1 MKTLLDEVLDDW
13 YEIRRGLIKEI
24 QNIPLSRFNSFHAT
38 LETRSVMELVQH
50 VLEVAIMVTE
60 ESLRDDANFQR
71 ATFSQLIYIY
81 APNINRAD
89 TQEKLIN
96 LLVDQY
102 KDADQRF
109 RERGELFMFQLVP
122 SLNGGKLSRFSMLR
136 YALQHEMHHRG
147 QLTVYERLLGLEP
160 FATKYGPVILSPSS
174 FTLGGEK

>member
-1 MKTLLDEVLDDW
+1 MKTLLDEILDDW
-13 YEIRRGLIKEI
+13 YEIRRGLIKEM
-24 QNIPLSRFNSFHAT
+24 QNIPLPRFNSFHAT

-60 ESLRDDANFQR
+60 ESMRDDTNFQR

-81 APNINRAD
+81 APNITRAD
-89 TQEKLIN
+89 SQEKLIN

-109 RERGELFMFQLVP
+109 REKGELFLFQLVP
-122 SLNGGKLSRFSMLR
+122 SLTGAKISRFSMLR

-160 FATKYGPVILSPSS
+160 YATKYGSVNLSPSS
-174 FTLGGEK
+174 FPLNEGK